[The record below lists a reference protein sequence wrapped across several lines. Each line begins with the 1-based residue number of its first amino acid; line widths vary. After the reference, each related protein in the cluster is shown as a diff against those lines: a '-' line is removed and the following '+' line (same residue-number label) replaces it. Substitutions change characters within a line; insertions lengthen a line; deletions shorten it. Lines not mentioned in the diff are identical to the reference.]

1 MSEQQIDIPALIAG
15 CKRNE
20 RKAQEALYRHF
31 YPFAA
36 AIALRYVKSNDDM
49 ADVVSQAFVK
59 LFKAL
64 PSFDTKRGS
73 FHAWFKTIVINESL
87 NYLKAQ
93 TKYAEHKEVT
103 DAEEIAVDNSALDR
117 MSAGEI
123 MNMIQKLPP
132 ATHAVFV
139 LYVMEGYNHKEI
151 AAQLNISEG
160 TSKWH
165 LSEAR
170 KSLKQQIEQNKR

>member
-1 MSEQQIDIPALIAG
+1 
-15 CKRNE
+15 
-20 RKAQEALYRHF
+20 
-31 YPFAA
+31 
-36 AIALRYVKSNDDM
+36 M
-49 ADVVSQAFVK
+49 ADVVSQAFIK

-64 PSFDTKRGS
+64 PSFDAKRGS

-87 NYLKAQ
+87 NYIKAHA
-93 TKYAEHKEVT
+93 KHSDSKEMA
-103 DAEEIAVDNSALDR
+103 DAEEVAVDNSALDR

-151 AAQLNISEG
+151 AGQLNISEG

-170 KSLKQQIEQNKR
+170 KSLKQQIEKNK